1 MKSWADDMKGAI
13 GIARWLSLIL
23 FVIAGIA
30 LALFVAIAP
39 MQFGNGATWYL
50 YAAVVAAVLAVVSVI
65 PAAIARRPEAAIAR
79 AGFAAILIYAI
90 AGFVTVPRLNAL
102 WLSPRMADA
111 VAQYSHPNDPAVIT
125 AGYSEPSIQFLLG
138 TRTMLDNGAG
148 AARASAQAGGLVLVS
163 DDQRDAFLSGL
174 AAAGAQAQSLE
185 QIDGLNYSRGRK
197 TRITLYRVMPRPG

>member
-1 MKSWADDMKGAI
+1 
-13 GIARWLSLIL
+13 
-23 FVIAGIA
+23 
-30 LALFVAIAP
+30 
-39 MQFGNGATWYL
+39 
-50 YAAVVAAVLAVVSVI
+50 
-65 PAAIARRPEAAIAR
+65 
-79 AGFAAILIYAI
+79 
-90 AGFVTVPRLNAL
+90 
-102 WLSPRMADA
+102 MADA